1 MRLRFIAERKVLRV
15 GRMAQQQ
22 AGHQGQDVA
31 FALAQWG
38 HAQLESANAEIQIFA
53 KLAIRNGH
61 TQVFVGGRNDANI
74 NGHLAFRAQACE
86 QTFLQNAQQLGLQ
99 VHRHLA
105 NFIQEQS
112 AALGLFKQSFEF
124 FLGAGECAFFVA
136 KQHVVNQLLWQSGAV
151 QTNKRATCTL
161 RRLVQHTR
169 QNFFTRTSWAFNEGC
184 HIGLRHTLGQ
194 GQQMTA
200 DRIYIDHAFLGC
212 GRSHHF

>member
-1 MRLRFIAERKVLRV
+1 
-15 GRMAQQQ
+15 MAQQQ

-61 TQVFVGGRNDANI
+61 TQVFVGSRNDANI
-74 NGHLAFRAQACE
+74 NGHLALRAQACE
-86 QTFLQNAQQLGLQ
+86 QTFLQHAQQLGLQ

-136 KQHVVNQLLWQSGAV
+136 EQHVVNELLWQSGAV
-151 QTNKRATCTL
+151 KANKRATCPL

-169 QNFFTRTSWAFNEGC
+169 QNFFTCTSGAFNEGC
-184 HIGLRHTLGQ
+184 DVGLRHTLGQ
-194 GQQMTA
+194 RQQMTA
-200 DRIYIDHAFLGC
+200 NGVYINHAFLGC
-212 GRSHHF
+212 GCSHHF